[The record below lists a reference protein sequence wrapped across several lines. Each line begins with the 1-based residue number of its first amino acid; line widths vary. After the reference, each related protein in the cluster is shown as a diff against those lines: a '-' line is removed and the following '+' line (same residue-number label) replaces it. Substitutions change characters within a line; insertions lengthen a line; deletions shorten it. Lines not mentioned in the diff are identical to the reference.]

1 MLRVLEPEIMDRPDD
16 ARDYDS
22 MDHTEVNRRFVDD
35 LLLAAGAM
43 GELEI
48 LDLGAGTA
56 RIPIELCRRVPD
68 VRVLAVDASA
78 SMLDV
83 ARIHIELSGLMSR
96 IMLDRTDAKELPFD
110 DERFAVVMSNS
121 IVHHIPQPR
130 DMLAEAV
137 RVCVGQGLLF
147 VRDLLRPPNS
157 AALDLLV
164 TTYAGDEDERAR
176 QMFRQSLAAALSLD
190 EMRDIARQ
198 LGFAADSVQV
208 TSDRHWTWQAR
219 K

>member
-1 MLRVLEPEIMDRPDD
+1 
-16 ARDYDS
+16 
-22 MDHTEVNRRFVDD
+22 
-35 LLLAAGAM
+35 
-43 GELEI
+43 
-48 LDLGAGTA
+48 
-56 RIPIELCRRVPD
+56 
-68 VRVLAVDASA
+68 VLAVDASA